1 MNQDLAKLIKDLTD
15 GSLMDDW
22 VSQWTHLN
30 LVDVHCHLCHGD
42 YDQDRSTLIEKIE
55 DFGLRSVVVNGLE
68 PVSNRKGIELA
79 QRCRIVRPA
88 AGIYPLDAIH
98 PLMEGKEDYECQPF
112 CIDSEIGWIEDQ
124 AHGGFIVA
132 VGECGLDG
140 TYFGGQMI
148 EAQKKVF
155 SELIRIAT
163 HYQLPLIVHSRKA
176 EKQVMELLAERKIS
190 NVIFHC
196 YMGKVSL
203 ALRGAEE
210 YGWNFSIPAIAPRHM
225 GFQKMLAQLPE
236 AHILTETDSPYLSQ
250 LKGTRN
256 DSRQVIYPIWTL
268 ALLRG
273 IEVEAA
279 TKMVWQNY
287 QRIFGLS

>member
-1 MNQDLAKLIKDLTD
+1 MNQDAAERIKELAD

-22 VSQWTHLN
+22 IRKWTHLE
-30 LVDVHCHLCHGD
+30 LADVHCHLCHGD
-42 YDQDRSTLIEKIE
+42 YDHDRADLLKKI
-55 DFGLRSVVVNGLE
+55 DGFGLRSVVVNGLE
-68 PVSNRKGIELA
+68 PISNRKGIELA
-79 QRCRIVRPA
+79 RSYPIVRPA

-98 PLMEGKEDYECQPF
+98 PLIKDSYECQPF
-112 CIDSEIGWIEDQ
+112 CIESEIGWIEDQ
-124 AHGGFIVA
+124 AHGGSIVA

-140 TYFGGQMI
+140 YYFGGQMI

-155 SELIRIAT
+155 AELIRIAT
-163 HYQLPLIVHSRKA
+163 QYRLPLIVHSRKA
-176 EKQVMELLAERKIS
+176 EKQVMELLAEKKIS

-236 AHILTETDSPYLSQ
+236 AHVLTETDSPYLSQ
-250 LKGTRN
+250 LKGARN

-268 ALLRG
+268 AVLRG
-273 IEVEAA
+273 IGVEAA
-279 TKMVWQNY
+279 TKMVWQNT
-287 QRIFGLS
+287 QRIFDLS